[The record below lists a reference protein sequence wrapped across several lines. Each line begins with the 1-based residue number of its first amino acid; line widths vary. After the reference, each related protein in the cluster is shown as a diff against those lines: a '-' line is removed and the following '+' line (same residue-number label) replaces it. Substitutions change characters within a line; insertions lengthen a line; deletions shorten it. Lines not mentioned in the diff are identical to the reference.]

1 MNKPDNTDYKVIWEM
16 FIADGNKEALGLI
29 YFSHYDLLY
38 SFGLKYT
45 TDNQSIEDAIQN
57 IFSYF
62 LKSASHLS
70 SVNNFKAYL
79 LQSFRHQLINDLKR
93 KNKLKLSNQFSGG
106 FSEYHEPEVDEIYEK
121 EWNGR
126 IGKTI
131 SKCLNH
137 LSEKQKEVIFLRFQ
151 SELSYNEIS
160 VMLDITVDSCYK
172 LVYRSLKEIREELE
186 LMHITSKQM
195 ILFFMNK
202 F

>member
-1 MNKPDNTDYKVIWEM
+1 MKKPDTNDYSAIWEK
-16 FIADGNKEALGLI
+16 FVFDGNQQALGMI

-45 TDNQSIEDAIQN
+45 NDGQLVEDSIQN

-62 LKSASHLS
+62 LKSVSHLS
-70 SVNNFKAYL
+70 PVNNLRAYL

-93 KNKLKLSNQFSGG
+93 KNKIRLSDLFGSDS
-106 FSEYHEPEVDEIYEK
+106 FECHEPEVNEIYEK

-126 IGKTI
+126 IRKTI
-131 SKCLNH
+131 SKCIDH
-137 LSEKQKEVIFLRFQ
+137 LSERQKEVIFLRFQ
-151 SELSYNEIS
+151 SELSYNEIA

-172 LVYRSLKEIREELE
+172 LIYRTLKDIRKQLEI
-186 LMHITSKQM
+186 MHITSKQM
-195 ILFFMNK
+195 MFFFMNK